1 MRRKKEEGPVLLS
14 RTKAPPLVIFCVMLA
29 LIPIVL
35 KNNNYAIRLGS
46 LIMCYSLLAIS
57 IDLLT
62 GYMGLSAYGNA
73 SFFGLGAYVAAW
85 FIKNTGLP
93 FLSICLIAVTA
104 TMLVAFLFGFVCRN
118 IWGTTFLI
126 VNLTLGQCIWGLAFR
141 LVRITGAEM
150 GIPGVMRPASVLGL
164 PMKTTYQ
171 YYFFILAVYLAVV
184 FLLYRLV
191 NSPFGL
197 TIHGIRQSRKRMSAL
212 GFDVLR
218 HKHITYVI
226 SGTVA
231 GIGGIL
237 YVFLVNFVSPNITNT
252 LMMSKAFLMA
262 LVGGIGTI
270 SGGIIGATIVVITEN
285 LVSSVTERWCSI
297 LGLLYIFTAVACPQ
311 GVIGLVRSARGKL
324 AGWKAEQAAAKQ
336 DGAGA
341 KDGKAGI

>member
-1 MRRKKEEGPVLLS
+1 MRLLKKDGPTLLS
-14 RTKAPPLVIFCVMLA
+14 KTKAPSLIVFCILIA

-35 KNNNYAIRLGS
+35 KDNNYAIRLGS

-73 SFFGLGAYVAAW
+73 GFFGLGAYVAAW
-85 FIKNTGLP
+85 FTKNTSVP
-93 FLSICLIAVTA
+93 FLLTCLIAVAATA
-104 TMLVAFLFGFVCRN
+104 LVAILFGFICRN

-126 VNLTLGQCIWGLAFR
+126 VNLTLGQCIWGLAYR
-141 LVRITGAEM
+141 LAKITGAEM
-150 GIPGVMRPASVLGL
+150 GIPGVMRPDTVLGL
-164 PMKTTYQ
+164 PIKTTYQ
-171 YYFFILAVYLAVV
+171 YYFFILAIYLIVV
-184 FLLYRLV
+184 FALYRLV

-197 TIHGIRQSRKRMSAL
+197 TIHGIRQSRKRMNAL

-218 HKHITYVI
+218 HKHITYAI

-297 LGLLYIFTAVACPQ
+297 LGLLYIFTAVVCPR
-311 GVIGLVRSARGKL
+311 GVIGLIRETKEKL
-324 AGWKAEQAAAKQ
+324 AMRKS
-336 DGAGA
+336 GAPRATSTDATGMEA
-341 KDGKAGI
+341 DI

>member
-1 MRRKKEEGPVLLS
+1 MRSSQKDRPVLLS
-14 RTKAPPLVIFCVMLA
+14 KTKAPILIAFCILIA

-35 KNNNYAIRLGS
+35 KDNNYAIRLGS

-62 GYMGLSAYGNA
+62 GYMGLAAYGNA

-85 FIKNTGLP
+85 FTKNTDLS
-93 FLSICLIAVTA
+93 FLFICLIAIVFTTLIA
-104 TMLVAFLFGFVCRN
+104 SLFGFICRN

-126 VNLTLGQCIWGLAFR
+126 VNLTLGQCIWGLAYR
-141 LVRITGAEM
+141 LAKITGAEM
-150 GIPGVMRPASVLGL
+150 GIPGVMRPNTVLGIPL
-164 PMKTTYQ
+164 QTTYQ
-171 YYFFILAVYLAVV
+171 YYFFILFVFLIVV
-184 FLLYRLV
+184 FSLYRLV

-197 TIHGIRQSRKRMSAL
+197 TIHGIRQSRKRMNAL

-218 HKHITYVI
+218 HKQITYVI

-237 YVFLVNFVSPNITNT
+237 YVFLVNFVSPNVTNT

-270 SGGIIGATIVVITEN
+270 AGGIVGATIVVITEN

-297 LGLLYIFTAVACPQ
+297 LGLLYIFTAVVCPR
-311 GVIGLVRSARGKL
+311 GVIGFIREAKERLTMR
-324 AGWKAEQAAAKQ
+324 KA
-336 DGAGA
+336 
-341 KDGKAGI
+341 GKAQKTSIDATHAEVDT